1 MWLML
6 LWSVSAQTM
15 RVHFI
20 DVGQGASTLVEFP
33 CAAIIVDTGG
43 EKNNAFSSNDRLMSY
58 LDEFF
63 SRRPELNKTFH
74 SIILTHPHIDHT
86 RGVASLL
93 SRFNIRNAITNG
105 QVKGSG
111 KSGQMALHRKVA
123 DSEATDDPAQ
133 RIGLVEANVKR
144 IPKNRGQTNDIIDPV
159 KCNNVDPKITLLWG
173 ASDQN
178 PGWTQD
184 AFDDENNHSVVMRI
198 DFGASSLLITGDL
211 EDVAIQDL
219 VEHYRGSNLLDVDVY
234 QVGHHGSAN
243 ATTEEFLAAITPEI
257 AVIAMGSPTR
267 EFPFTAFEHGHPRK
281 VIVDSLERHVSEPR
295 DPITVRVATG
305 QHTFEPKRLRRAIYA
320 TGWDGSVVLEA
331 DTAGNWKNVKKA
343 PSPAP
348 SPVAVGPSN
357 LIDINRASVE
367 ELSAL
372 PRIGRVRAEAI
383 VAHRTRLG
391 RFNSV
396 EGLEDV
402 AGIGPATIILL
413 KSLVTAG
420 PN

>member
-1 MWLML
+1 M
-6 LWSVSAQTM
+6 
-15 RVHFI
+15 
-20 DVGQGASTLVEFP
+20 
-33 CAAIIVDTGG
+33 
-43 EKNNAFSSNDRLMSY
+43 
-58 LDEFF
+58 
-63 SRRPELNKTFH
+63 
-74 SIILTHPHIDHT
+74 
-86 RGVASLL
+86 
-93 SRFNIRNAITNG
+93 
-105 QVKGSG
+105 
-111 KSGQMALHRKVA
+111 
-123 DSEATDDPAQ
+123 
-133 RIGLVEANVKR
+133 
-144 IPKNRGQTNDIIDPV
+144 
-159 KCNNVDPKITLLWG
+159 
-173 ASDQN
+173 
-178 PGWTQD
+178 
-184 AFDDENNHSVVMRI
+184 
-198 DFGASSLLITGDL
+198 ITGDL

-257 AVIAMGSPTR
+257 AVIAMARPRASFHSRRLSMDIPERLLSTVSKGMSRATR
-267 EFPFTAFEHGHPRK
+267 
-281 VIVDSLERHVSEPR
+281 
-295 DPITVRVATG
+295 PITVRVATG

>member
-1 MWLML
+1 M
-6 LWSVSAQTM
+6 
-15 RVHFI
+15 
-20 DVGQGASTLVEFP
+20 
-33 CAAIIVDTGG
+33 
-43 EKNNAFSSNDRLMSY
+43 
-58 LDEFF
+58 
-63 SRRPELNKTFH
+63 
-74 SIILTHPHIDHT
+74 
-86 RGVASLL
+86 
-93 SRFNIRNAITNG
+93 
-105 QVKGSG
+105 
-111 KSGQMALHRKVA
+111 
-123 DSEATDDPAQ
+123 
-133 RIGLVEANVKR
+133 
-144 IPKNRGQTNDIIDPV
+144 

-320 TGWDGSVVLEA
+320 TCWDGSVVLEA
-331 DTAGNWKNVKKA
+331 DTGRMARKGA
-343 PSPAP
+343 LPAP
-348 SPVAVGPSN
+348 FARGVGPS
-357 LIDINRASVE
+357 ISSTSIARASR
-367 ELSAL
+367 SPAL
-372 PRIGRVRAEAI
+372 PRIGRVRAGRCRPSHVSAASI
-383 VAHRTRLG
+383 RSRVWRTSRESDQQL
-391 RFNSV
+391 SS
-396 EGLEDV
+396 
-402 AGIGPATIILL
+402 L
-413 KSLVTAG
+413 KFGDCWAKLTRSAERAQG
-420 PN
+420 GQSNACPPPIRRAAQ